1 MRIYISGPITGVV
14 GYKER
19 FEYAEK
25 MLLNKGHFPV
35 SPCKVDAIMPP
46 DATWK
51 DFMTVDTALLTI
63 CDAIYMLY
71 GWEKSKGARQEIV
84 QAAIAGMPI
93 YLSAFDVPVVTEG
106 EENADDGKSKS
117 TD

>member
-51 DFMTVDTALLTI
+51 DFMTVDTALLSV

-71 GWEKSKGARQEIV
+71 GWEKSKGAKQEIIH
-84 QAAIAGMPI
+84 AIMTEMPI
-93 YLSAFDVPVVTEG
+93 YLSAFDVPIVTEG
-106 EENADDGKSKS
+106 EENAGKNEIQS
-117 TD
+117 